1 MRPHWLKRLDR
12 RLMFTA
18 DAMSAA
24 AGPDPARRLQLEQRM
39 LSLLGRGMLQ
49 VQWSSAFIGPALALW
64 LTGPRIGLLKA
75 GIPALL
81 LWLLSTARVW
91 QLQQMARKRAHA
103 DDTPRRWGRR
113 LAWRSFAAGL
123 VIALWCHFVI
133 ESGDQALVSSVL
145 ALVTVLSAGAAA
157 QYACWP
163 PVMWAAITPIMLGMA
178 VQLAWHGGTG
188 SLVQALFAAIFW
200 LVVGLAG
207 LRFARTLHS
216 ETLMR
221 LDNENLMRALSERHA
236 QLTAASSAKGRFFA
250 AASHDLRQ
258 PLQAMGLYLSVL
270 KPEAPIDASTLE
282 RLHQCVGSMDWLLE
296 NLLELSR
303 LDEGQLMPAPRA
315 LALQP
320 LLDRMAAQYEA
331 QARQKQLQLR
341 VHSTRAWVRSDPL
354 LLERALS
361 NLLVNAIRYTERGG
375 VLLGARRR
383 GDVLRLCVI
392 DTGIGIAPQAQE
404 RIYEEFVQL
413 GNPDRNPAAGYG
425 LGLATVRR
433 IARLLEH
440 PLTLHSRVGR
450 GSVFSLDLPLAAPE
464 LPVAVPV
471 VVEDPTRLR
480 GRVLV
485 VEDNVLVREAL
496 VRLLGGWGLAVAQA
510 ATGDEALARIADGGF
525 DAVLSDWRLPGAVDG
540 VAVLDRASEQLPGL
554 RLALLL
560 TGEDTEVLKEA
571 TPPYPVLRKPVRPL
585 RLRMLLTQCLHSADP
600 AVDAVARVPQPVQ

>member
-1 MRPHWLKRLDR
+1 MRPHWLKRLDS

-18 DAMSAA
+18 TAMSAA
-24 AGPDPARRLQLEQRM
+24 AGPDPTRRLQLEQRM

-64 LTGPRIGLLKA
+64 LTAPRIGMARA
-75 GIPALL
+75 GIPALM
-81 LWLLSTARVW
+81 LWLLSVARVW
-91 QLQQMARKRAHA
+91 QLQQIARERTRV
-103 DDTPRRWGRR
+103 DDAPRRWGRR

-133 ESGDQALVSSVL
+133 ESGDQTLVSSVL
-145 ALVTVLSAGAAA
+145 ALVTILSAGAAA

-163 PVMWAAITPIMLGMA
+163 PVMWSAITPIMLGMA

-270 KPEAPIDASTLE
+270 KPGAPIDASTLE
-282 RLHQCVGSMDWLLE
+282 RLRQCVGSMDWLLE
-296 NLLELSR
+296 DLLELSR
-303 LDEGQLMPAPRA
+303 LDEGQLVPVPRA
-315 LALQP
+315 FALQP
-320 LLDRMAAQYEA
+320 LLERMAAQYEA
-331 QARQKQLQLR
+331 QARQKHLQLR
-341 VHSTRAWVRSDPL
+341 VHATSAWVRSDPL

-361 NLLVNAIRYTERGG
+361 NLLVDAIRYTRRGG
-375 VLLGARRR
+375 VLLGARRH
-383 GDVLRLCVI
+383 GDRVRLCVI
-392 DTGIGIAPQAQE
+392 DTGIGIAAQAQE

-413 GNPDRNPAAGYG
+413 DNPDRDPAAGYG
-425 LGLATVRR
+425 LGLPTVRR

-440 PLTLHSRVGR
+440 PLTLTSKVGR
-450 GSVFSLDLPLAAPE
+450 GSVFALELPLAAPE
-464 LPVAVPV
+464 LPAAEPPAP
-471 VVEDPTRLR
+471 EDPTRLH

-496 VRLLGGWGLAVAQA
+496 VRMLEGWGLVVVQA
-510 ATGDEALARIADGGF
+510 ATGDEALARIADPGV
-525 DAVLSDWRLPGAVDG
+525 DAVLSDWRLPGPIDG
-540 VAVLDRASEQLPGL
+540 VAVLDHARRHLPQL

-560 TGEDTEVLKEA
+560 TGEDSQVIRDA
-571 TPPYPVLRKPVRPL
+571 GPPYPVLRKPVRPL
-585 RLRMLLTQCLHSADP
+585 RLRMQLAQALQSA
-600 AVDAVARVPQPVQ
+600 AAELESESGS